1 MSVRVGTSN
10 VLSFI
15 VQILCSYSGAH
26 LYAFLVT
33 PNTELHVKYT
43 YLYIANGEKTLLSL
57 KQSVISAR
65 SALQKRIAAA
75 PPNKN
80 HPDAGLVAL
89 YTSHLARVASC

>member
-1 MSVRVGTSN
+1 MSERVGTSN

-43 YLYIANGEKTLLSL
+43 DIHIANSETTLLSL
-57 KQSVISAR
+57 KSVISAH